1 MKAIILFLSLL
12 INSFGESF
20 IQPLEPIHT
29 INKEKAMLGK
39 ILFFDTSLS
48 NDATISCASCHK
60 AEYGWADNQVVSTG
74 VYGRKGIIN
83 SPTVLNAV
91 YNFKQFWN
99 GRVDNLEEQ
108 AKGPIHTSF
117 EMDMDEKK
125 LENRLNKNSMYKNYF
140 QKIYNVT
147 SIKFHHII
155 NAIAEYEKT
164 LTTQDSKFDLYL
176 KGKNQL
182 NDKEMQG
189 YKLFKMYGCITCHN
203 GMNIGGNSFQKI
215 GIVIPYKNCYKDRYE
230 ITNKKFDQCVYKV
243 PTLRN
248 IAKTAPYF
256 HDGSAKT
263 LRDAIKAMAYYNLG
277 FDLQEQD
284 IIKIEAFLHTL
295 NAPLQEEY

>member
-1 MKAIILFLSLL
+1 
-12 INSFGESF
+12 
-20 IQPLEPIHT
+20 
-29 INKEKAMLGK
+29 
-39 ILFFDTSLS
+39 
-48 NDATISCASCHK
+48 
-60 AEYGWADNQVVSTG
+60 
-74 VYGRKGIIN
+74 
-83 SPTVLNAV
+83 
-91 YNFKQFWN
+91 
-99 GRVDNLEEQ
+99 
-108 AKGPIHTSF
+108 
-117 EMDMDEKK
+117 
-125 LENRLNKNSMYKNYF
+125 
-140 QKIYNVT
+140 
-147 SIKFHHII
+147 
-155 NAIAEYEKT
+155 
-164 LTTQDSKFDLYL
+164 
-176 KGKNQL
+176 
-182 NDKEMQG
+182 MQG